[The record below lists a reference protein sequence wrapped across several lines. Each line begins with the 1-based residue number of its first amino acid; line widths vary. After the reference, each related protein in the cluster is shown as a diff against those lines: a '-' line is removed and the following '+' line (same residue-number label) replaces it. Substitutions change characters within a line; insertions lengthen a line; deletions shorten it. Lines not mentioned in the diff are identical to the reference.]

1 MPKYVQLRDDIS
13 LDMMQD
19 FWRRTSCPNKLRH
32 ITMIQDLK
40 KGATPKEIAQNYN
53 YSLNWIYIIIQRF
66 NEKGFDGLGDFRMF
80 NGRFSAISEDVYM
93 DIKKNSTSFVIQ
105 SVLGMSNLSS
115 KE

>member
-32 ITMIQDLK
+32 ITMIQEIK
-40 KGATPKEIAQNYN
+40 KGVTPKEIAQNYN

-66 NEKGFDGLGDFRMF
+66 NEKAFDGLGDFRMF

-93 DIKKNSTSFVIQ
+93 DIKKNSTSFVIK